1 MKKALLFILSCI
13 LVVISLSAQR
23 TNCINCTY
31 EQERN
36 PKAVVEAKEVKK
48 SELTIYP
55 NPTTDF
61 IGVKNTDSNKVTQ
74 ITIYNLVGKKMKNF
88 PVIEGK
94 KYYIADLPEGLYL
107 VQMIGADA
115 KVIRTQRMTKR

>member
-1 MKKALLFILSCI
+1 MKKALLFIFSCV

-23 TNCINCTY
+23 TNCIDCTY
-31 EQERN
+31 EYERN
-36 PKAVVEAKEVKK
+36 PKASAESKEVNKTD
-48 SELTIYP
+48 LTIYP
-55 NPTTDF
+55 NPTIDF
-61 IGVKNTDSNKVTQ
+61 IGIKNTDSNKVAR
-74 ITIYNLVGKKMKNF
+74 IAIYNLVGKKMKSF

-107 VQMIGADA
+107 VQMIGTDT